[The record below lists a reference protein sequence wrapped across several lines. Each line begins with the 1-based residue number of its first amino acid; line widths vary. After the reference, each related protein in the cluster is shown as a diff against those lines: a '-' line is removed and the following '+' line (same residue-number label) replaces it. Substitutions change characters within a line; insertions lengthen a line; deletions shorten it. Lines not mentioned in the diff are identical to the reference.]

1 MARGSSNQRPSRPK
15 SPIKNA
21 IAILFIPIV
30 ISLTKTFYL
39 ELSGV
44 QSLTGP
50 ARHFLWGFSAYAFM
64 YIVLFKMDYL
74 YVLGHE
80 FMHVIAVWIF
90 GGKVISVKVQKKR
103 GSVTSTK
110 KNIFIDLAPYLVPIY
125 TVALSLAYLIA
136 SSFWQLGSYLPHFIF
151 FAGLTFSFHLIM
163 TIEKV
168 KIEQPD
174 FLDFGYLN
182 SLILIYLVNVIVMA
196 FFFKF
201 LFPDFIF
208 GNFMDSF
215 FMETKELYITI
226 YEWIFRA

>member
-1 MARGSSNQRPSRPK
+1 MARGSSNQRPDRPRG
-15 SPIKNA
+15 PIKNV

-39 ELSGV
+39 ELAGV
-44 QSLTGP
+44 KSLTGP

-64 YIVLFKMDYL
+64 YIVLFKMDFL

-90 GGKVISVKVQKKR
+90 GGKVISFKVQKKK

-110 KNIFIDLAPYLVPIY
+110 KNIFIDLAPYLVPVY
-125 TVALSLAYLIA
+125 TVLVSLGYLIA
-136 SSFWQLGSYLPHFIF
+136 SSFWQLDSYLPHFIF
-151 FAGLTFSFHLIM
+151 FAGFSFSFHIIM

-182 SLILIYLVNVIVMA
+182 SLVLIYLINVIIMA
-196 FFFKF
+196 FLFGF
-201 LFPDFIF
+201 LFPDFVF

-215 FMETKELYITI
+215 FTNTKELYIVI
-226 YEWIFRA
+226 YEQLFHS

>member
-1 MARGSSNQRPSRPK
+1 MARGLSNQRSNRPK
-15 SPIKNA
+15 GPIKNA

-39 ELSGV
+39 ELAGV
-44 QSLTGP
+44 NSLTGP

-90 GGKVISVKVQKKR
+90 GGKVISVKVKKNR

-125 TVALSLAYLIA
+125 TVLVSLAYLIA
-136 SSFWQLGSYLPHFIF
+136 SSFWQLDLYLSHFIF
-151 FAGLTFSFHLIM
+151 FAGFTFSFHFIM
-163 TIEKV
+163 TTDKV

-182 SLILIYLVNVIVMA
+182 SLILIYLINVIIMA
-196 FFFKF
+196 FLFGF

-215 FMETKELYITI
+215 FTNTKELYIAI
-226 YEWIFRA
+226 YEQLFHS

>member
-1 MARGSSNQRPSRPK
+1 MARGSSNQRPDRPK
-15 SPIKNA
+15 GLIKNA

-39 ELSGV
+39 ELAGV
-44 QSLTGP
+44 KSLTGP

-64 YIVLFKMDYL
+64 YIVLFKMDFL

-90 GGKVISVKVQKKR
+90 GGKVISVKVKKNR

-110 KNIFIDLAPYLVPIY
+110 KNIFIDLAPYLVPVY
-125 TVALSLAYLIA
+125 TVLVSLGYLIA
-136 SSFWQLGSYLPHFIF
+136 SSFWQLDSYLPHFIF
-151 FAGLTFSFHLIM
+151 IAGFAFSFHLIM

-201 LFPDFIF
+201 LFSDFIF

-215 FMETKELYITI
+215 FTSTKELYIAI
-226 YEWIFRA
+226 YEQLFHS